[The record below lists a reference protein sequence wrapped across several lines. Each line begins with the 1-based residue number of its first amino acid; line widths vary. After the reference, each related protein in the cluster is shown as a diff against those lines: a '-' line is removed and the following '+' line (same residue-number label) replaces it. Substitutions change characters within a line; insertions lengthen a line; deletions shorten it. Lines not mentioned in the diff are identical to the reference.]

1 MRTFIIILFAVLGV
15 RQCAFGKS
23 LEEILRAMPS
33 SFIPYLTDNQREEMS
48 KFTEGMKSV
57 EVNNIFNGKTAVDT
71 ISSDFAVIRLNAVAD
86 MQVRLLSAPDSS
98 QIVCLVKTVRKPL
111 AESSI
116 SFYTTDWQPVESR
129 FGLPDIGD
137 AGVMMQMLVERP
149 DSIDAIRFNR
159 LCSYIEPVMV
169 SADCSNDDNIIT
181 YSLSLLFVTKD
192 KADEIKAVIKKKSFK
207 WDGKTFNEY

>member
-48 KFTEGMKSV
+48 KFTEGMKS
-57 EVNNIFNGKTAVDT
+57 
-71 ISSDFAVIRLNAVAD
+71 AVIRLNAVAD

-181 YSLSLLFVTKD
+181 YSLSLPFVTKD

-207 WDGKTFNEY
+207 WDGETFNEY

>member
-86 MQVRLLSAPDSS
+86 MQVM
-98 QIVCLVKTVRKPL
+98 VKTVRKPL

-181 YSLSLLFVTKD
+181 YSLSLPFVTKD

-207 WDGKTFNEY
+207 WDGETFNEY